1 MTRNYQNSLFTELT
15 DAESAT
21 VNGGSVINGISG
33 SNSDI
38 NGDININGSSQGHL
52 GFSRGAEGARGAGRS
67 VSEDWAPSSAGSG
80 PHLGPVR

>member
-1 MTRNYQNSLFTELT
+1 MTRNYQKSLFTELT

-38 NGDININGSSQGHL
+38 NSDININGSSQGL
-52 GFSRGAEGARGAGRS
+52 NMLFFVPQPGQLYMYDPSRARPYKTL
-67 VSEDWAPSSAGSG
+67 V
-80 PHLGPVR
+80 V

>member
-38 NGDININGSSQGHL
+38 NGDINMNGSSQGL
-52 GFSRGAEGARGAGRS
+52 NMLFFVPQPGQLYMYDPSRARPYKTL
-67 VSEDWAPSSAGSG
+67 V
-80 PHLGPVR
+80 V

>member
-38 NGDININGSSQGHL
+38 NGDININGSSQGL
-52 GFSRGAEGARGAGRS
+52 NLLFFVPQPGQLYMYDPSRARPYKTL
-67 VSEDWAPSSAGSG
+67 V
-80 PHLGPVR
+80 V

>member
-33 SNSDI
+33 SNGDI
-38 NGDININGSSQGHL
+38 NSDININGSSQGL
-52 GFSRGAEGARGAGRS
+52 NTLFFVPQPGQLYIYDPIRQRPYKTLM
-67 VSEDWAPSSAGSG
+67 V
-80 PHLGPVR
+80 

>member
-38 NGDININGSSQGHL
+38 NSDININGSSQGL
-52 GFSRGAEGARGAGRS
+52 NMLFFVPQPGQLYMYDPSRARPYKTLM
-67 VSEDWAPSSAGSG
+67 V
-80 PHLGPVR
+80 

>member
-38 NGDININGSSQGHL
+38 NGDININGSSQGL
-52 GFSRGAEGARGAGRS
+52 NMLFFVPQPGQLYMYDPSRARPYKTL
-67 VSEDWAPSSAGSG
+67 V
-80 PHLGPVR
+80 V

>member
-38 NGDININGSSQGHL
+38 NGDININGSSQGL
-52 GFSRGAEGARGAGRS
+52 NMLFFVPQPGQLYMYDPSRARPYKTLM
-67 VSEDWAPSSAGSG
+67 V
-80 PHLGPVR
+80 

>member
-38 NGDININGSSQGHL
+38 NGDIKINGTSQGL
-52 GFSRGAEGARGAGRS
+52 NMLFFVPQPGQLYMYDPSRARPYKTLM
-67 VSEDWAPSSAGSG
+67 V
-80 PHLGPVR
+80 

>member
-38 NGDININGSSQGHL
+38 NGDININSSSQGL
-52 GFSRGAEGARGAGRS
+52 NMLFFVPQPGQLYMYDPSRARPYKTL
-67 VSEDWAPSSAGSG
+67 V
-80 PHLGPVR
+80 V

>member
-38 NGDININGSSQGHL
+38 NGDININGSSQGL
-52 GFSRGAEGARGAGRS
+52 NMLFFVPQPGQLYMYDPSRQRPYKTL
-67 VSEDWAPSSAGSG
+67 V
-80 PHLGPVR
+80 V